1 MIPDKND
8 PVWQKFV
15 SDAHDFQFNSLA
27 TRMMYTRVKQ
37 LLRSDGSASEA
48 IEIAYNFFQ
57 SNEQIAQADFEIV
70 KNA

>member
-8 PVWQKFV
+8 PVWKKFV
-15 SDAHDFQFNSLA
+15 SNEHDFQFNSLA

-37 LLRSDGSASEA
+37 LLRSDGAENEA

>member
-1 MIPDKND
+1 MIPDKSD
-8 PVWQKFV
+8 PVWQKFI
-15 SDAHDFQFNSLA
+15 SSAHDFQFNSLA

-37 LLRSDGSASEA
+37 LLRSDGSKEEA
-48 IEIAYNFFQ
+48 ISIAHTFFQ